1 MKTFEAEIQVAV
13 PQTIWMPVRITL
25 KAESQEQAYDLLRS
39 VNEAADLAVLRDH
52 NEATFEEATN
62 IGEILCEMTED
73 PIRHCINELDFKDV
87 EFIDWDS
94 LKESEE

>member
-13 PQTIWMPVRITL
+13 PQTIWMPIRVTL
-25 KAESQEQAYDLLRS
+25 KAESQEQAYDLLRGIEE
-39 VNEAADLAVLRDH
+39 VADLAVLRDH

-62 IGEILCEMTED
+62 IGEIVAEMTEE
-73 PIRHCINELDFKDV
+73 PIRHCINELDFKDA

-94 LKESEE
+94 WY